1 MSFVVEKLSTGY
13 GQKQI
18 IQHLDLSFPEKE
30 ITVILGANGSGKS
43 TLLKAL
49 SRQLAIQS
57 GHIYLHQKDINEYRI
72 KAFAQVCTLLPQS
85 PKVPEGMDV
94 KTLVSKGR
102 FMHRTRLAGLSQKD
116 HQAIQEAMEQMG
128 VASLAQQDVW
138 ALSGGQRQRVWI
150 ALALA
155 SESPTLLLDEPTT
168 YLDIAYQVDILNRL
182 KAISQTKQQ
191 TMVVVLH
198 DLNLA
203 LRFGTHFVMMKS
215 GQVYAQGGPEI
226 ITAEAI
232 KAVYGLDCLIAQ
244 DPVTQGPMVV
254 PY

>member
-18 IQHLDLSFPEKE
+18 IQHLDLKLPEKE

-49 SRQLAIQS
+49 ARQLSLQS
-57 GHIYLHQKDINEYRI
+57 GHIYLNQKEIDQYRF
-72 KAFAQVCTLLPQS
+72 KEFAQACTLLPQS

-94 KTLVSKGR
+94 NTLVSKGR
-102 FMHRTRLAGLSQKD
+102 FMHRTRLAGLSQED
-116 HQAIQEAMEQMG
+116 HQAIQEAMKQMG
-128 VASLAQQDVW
+128 VDSLAQQEVQ

-155 SESPTLLLDEPTT
+155 SRSSTLLLDEPTT

-182 KAISQTKQQ
+182 KTISQANEQ

-203 LRFGTHFVMMKS
+203 LRFGTHFVMMKE
-215 GQVYAQGGPEI
+215 GRVHAQGDQRI
-226 ITAEAI
+226 VTAQTI
-232 KAVYGLDCLIAQ
+232 KEVYGLDCVIVQ
-244 DPVTQGPMVV
+244 DPITKGPMVV